1 MSKSKQF
8 VSPVGV
14 AVFPRLKA
22 GSPDTKFDSNG
33 VYKVDLDVPAAEV
46 QEMLDIIEEQRDAFA
61 DTVRAQ
67 MPPAKAK
74 KLRVSDL
81 PFEENEDGTI
91 RIKFKMKAK
100 VESKK
105 GTFTQ
110 TPAVFDAKGQP
121 MFNIIK
127 NADGSETHEPIDIWG
142 GSRIRVA
149 FDAIPYESPLMGIGV
164 TFRLKA
170 VKVIELVQG
179 GQSKTATGFGFGEEE
194 DGYAHEVSETAAK
207 EFDDEFADQEKD
219 LNEAVDGKNGEEG
232 DF

>member
-8 VSPVGV
+8 VSPVGT

-33 VYKVDLDVPAAEV
+33 VYKVDLDVPAADV
-46 QEMLDIIEEQRDAFA
+46 QEMLDVIEQQRDEFA
-61 DTVRAQ
+61 DKVRAQ

-81 PFEENEDGTI
+81 PFEENEDGSI

-110 TPAVFDAKGQP
+110 VPAVFDAKGAP

-170 VKVIELVQG
+170 VKVIELVAG
-179 GQSKTATGFGFGEEE
+179 GQGKTANGFGFGEEE
-194 DGYAHEVSETAAK
+194 EGYAHEVSEVEAQ
-207 EFDDEFADQEKD
+207 DLDQEFNDADEELKQG
-219 LNEAVDGKNGEEG
+219 ESNGAEG